1 MLLLLFLL
9 LHLYVKLLLDL
20 GEPPLNIVFLFLLL
34 QSIFL
39 LLLHLIL
46 YNTLL

>member
-1 MLLLLFLL
+1 MLLFLSLL

-20 GEPPLNIVFLFLLL
+20 GEPPLDIVFPFLFLEGIFVLL
-34 QSIFL
+34 FY
-39 LLLHLIL
+39 LIL